1 MKTLFITI
9 FILSN
14 LLSIAQ
20 QQKPNYLKVGN
31 QLFVKACKEKKP
43 EFVGIEI
50 YSRNEIYDKTVVD
63 SLTGKG
69 LSQAFFNTKSLDG
82 KRLPCSMGGR
92 AYTIASIDNFTDKGI
107 THRIVLLYDYYP
119 LNIIMVDY
127 ESAVLNNE
135 VEVLSKQ
142 KTTVKK
148 KKTKK

>member
-1 MKTLFITI
+1 MKTLFFSI

-14 LLSIAQ
+14 LLSTAQ
-20 QQKPNYLKVGN
+20 QQKSNYLKVGN
-31 QLFVKACKEKKP
+31 QLFVKACKENKP

-50 YSRNEIYDKTVVD
+50 YSRNEIYDKTNVD

-92 AYTIASIDNFTDKGI
+92 AYTIAAIDNFTDKGI

-135 VEVLSKQ
+135 IGYPNIQ
-142 KTTVKK
+142 KTGSKK
-148 KKTKK
+148 KKK